1 LNRPSVE
8 AFVDIVM
15 GPVLYFRGIS
25 ADCCHLAAL
34 IVVSSDLMPP
44 ELIVSDGGKAL
55 PERLGK
61 RLGLTVWRYTFS
73 IPADDSESCR
83 AYTIGPH
90 TWPLSA
96 PTVGPLRIAFTACN
110 GSENDNPAFGD
121 PNRNERWRHLA
132 DEHARAPFHLLI
144 QGGDQMY
151 ADRVWQDIPELA
163 AWRRLRRPAQL
174 VAPMLP
180 ETADAVADF
189 YFRRYCRLWSQS
201 ELAPLVASIP
211 SVMMWDDHDIFDGWG
226 SHPQALQS
234 CPVYRGI
241 WSAARD
247 HFALFQLGARPDLL
261 PAGIGDPAGSHFG
274 WAFAMGRLG
283 IIAPD
288 LRSTRTQTQVMSDAG
303 WRWLEP
309 ALQRLRDC
317 HHVLFVSTVPVVNI
331 PLKSLE
337 QFLFWIP
344 RQQLYQDDLRD
355 QWQSYA
361 HREEWR
367 RLVQLL
373 LDFSEQ
379 TRTAVTLL
387 SGEIHLGAFG
397 CVERGRTRLYQ
408 LISSGIVHPAPS
420 TLVARVLHWFSR
432 RPHALTDD
440 IRMSMLCLPQMDSR
454 YLAARN
460 WLSIAS
466 SSDTSL
472 DVKWHV
478 EKMPEALAVTIAGAS
493 P

>member
-1 LNRPSVE
+1 
-8 AFVDIVM
+8 M
-15 GPVLYFRGIS
+15 GPVLYFRGL
-25 ADCCHLAAL
+25 AAGRCHLAAL
-34 IVVSSDLMPP
+34 IVAPSGSMPP
-44 ELIVSDGGKAL
+44 NLSLSEGGKAS
-55 PERLGK
+55 PERLGE

-73 IPADDSESCR
+73 IPASDSESRC

-96 PTVGPLRIAFTACN
+96 PTVGPLRLAFTACN
-110 GSENDNPAFGD
+110 GSEDDDPAVGD

-151 ADRVWQDIPELA
+151 ADRVWQDLPDLA
-163 AWRRLRRPAQL
+163 AWRRQSRQAQRL
-174 VAPMLP
+174 APMPP
-180 ETADAVADF
+180 ETAEAVADF
-189 YFRRYCRLWSQS
+189 YFQRYCRLWSQS
-201 ELAPLVASIP
+201 ELAPLLASIP

-226 SHPQALQS
+226 SHPKALQC

-247 HFALFQLGARPDLL
+247 HFALFQLGARPDRL

-274 WAFAMGRLG
+274 WAFAMGG
-283 IIAPD
+283 MGVIAPD
-288 LRSTRTQTQVMSDAG
+288 LRSARMPTQVMSDAG
-303 WRWLEP
+303 WRWLEQ
-309 ALQRLRDC
+309 ALQGLRDC
-317 HHVLFVSTVPVVNI
+317 HHVLLVSTVPVVHVALR
-331 PLKSLE
+331 PLE
-337 QFLFWIP
+337 RFLFWIP

-361 HREEWR
+361 HQVEWR
-367 RLVQLL
+367 RLVQML

-379 TRTAVTLL
+379 TQTAVTLL

-408 LISSGIVHPAPS
+408 LISSGIVHPAPPA
-420 TLVARVLHWFSR
+420 LVARLLHWLSR

-440 IRMSMLCLPQMDSR
+440 ICMRMLSLPQIDSR

-466 SSDTSL
+466 SSDAAL

-478 EKMPEALAVTIAGAS
+478 EGMPKGLPITIAGPS
-493 P
+493 S

>member
-1 LNRPSVE
+1 
-8 AFVDIVM
+8 VDIVM
-15 GPVLYFRGIS
+15 GPLLYFRGLA
-25 ADCCHLAAL
+25 ADRCHLAAL

-44 ELIVSDGGKAL
+44 ELTVSDGDKAL

-73 IPADDSESCR
+73 IPADDSESCCT
-83 AYTIGPH
+83 YTIGPH
-90 TWPLSA
+90 TWALSA
-96 PTVGPLRIAFTACN
+96 PTVGPLRLAFTACN
-110 GSENDNPAFGD
+110 GSEDDDPAFGD
-121 PNRNERWRHLA
+121 PSRNERWRHLA
-132 DEHARAPFHLLI
+132 DEHARSPFHLLI

-163 AWRRLRRPAQL
+163 AWRRLSRQAQL
-174 VAPMLP
+174 MAPMPP
-180 ETADAVADF
+180 ETAEAVADF
-189 YFRRYCRLWSQS
+189 YFQRYCRLWSQS

-226 SHPQALQS
+226 SYPKALQC
-234 CPVYRGI
+234 CPVHRGI

-247 HFALFQLGARPDLL
+247 HFALFQLGARPDRL
-261 PAGIGDPAGSHFG
+261 PAGVGDPTGSHFG
-274 WAFAMGRLG
+274 WAFAMGG
-283 IIAPD
+283 MGVIAPD
-288 LRSTRTQTQVMSDAG
+288 LRSDRTQTQVMSDAG
-303 WRWLEP
+303 WRWLEQ
-309 ALQRLRDC
+309 ALHGLRGC
-317 HHVLFVSTVPVVNI
+317 HHVLFVSTVPVVHVALR
-331 PLKSLE
+331 PLE
-337 QFLFWIP
+337 RFLFWIP

-361 HREEWR
+361 HQVEWR
-367 RLVQLL
+367 RLVQML

-397 CVERGRTRLYQ
+397 CIERGRTRLYQ
-408 LISSGIVHPAPS
+408 LISSGIVHPAPP
-420 TLVARVLHWFSR
+420 TLVARLLHWLSR

-440 IRMSMLCLPQMDSR
+440 ICMRMLSLPQINSR

-466 SSDTSL
+466 SSDAPL

-478 EKMPEALAVTIAGAS
+478 EGMPEGLPITIAGPS
-493 P
+493 S